1 MFETVFEN
9 TGAAMFIKE
18 KDGVIS
24 IANSGF
30 EALTGFSKSQIQGR
44 MQWIDFFHP
53 DDRGRLAAL
62 QPPWRRDNGPPDEC
76 ECRLVDRSGAVKHV
90 LLKLNGIPGTHRV
103 VGSIVDVTQLKMA
116 REEVREGQSLLKAIV
131 DSFDGSIYVSSA
143 DYELQYMNQQLIDR
157 LGRNAAG
164 ETCYEAIH
172 QRKSVCPFCVMDQVR
187 SGQTVQFQIR
197 NPGEQR
203 WYQSVNSP
211 ILHTDGTISLVALIR
226 DIHEE
231 KRIETTLR
239 ESQDHLKKEN
249 LILRS
254 RIQERQ
260 QFGGI
265 VGKSPGMQKVYQQI
279 VNAAASDA
287 TVIIYGEPGTGK
299 ELVAHAIH
307 EMSGRRDNRFVPVH
321 CGAIP
326 DNLIESEF
334 FGYKKGAF
342 SGAASDRQGYIDYAD
357 GGTLF
362 LDEVG
367 EIALHMQ
374 VKLLRVIDG
383 GGYTPV
389 GTSQVKNADIRIVA
403 ATNRDLKRQI
413 AQGSIREDFFY
424 RIHVL
429 PIHLPPLRQRK
440 EDLPLLVDHFLRI
453 YSEKQNLPPITGEML
468 DRLYRHDWPGNV
480 RELQNVIIRY
490 CSLKKLDLSS
500 TSVSR
505 SAPRIGLPEEP
516 PPAESQTLRDTLR
529 QYEKKVLEDVLQQH
543 HWHRSNAARALGID
557 RKTLFTK
564 MKELGLNEPQNGE

>member
-1 MFETVFEN
+1 MFEN
-9 TGAAMFIKE
+9 TGTAMFIKE
-18 KDGVIS
+18 KDGEIS
-24 IANSGF
+24 IVNSGF
-30 EALTGFSKSQIQGR
+30 EALTGFSKSQIQER

-53 DDRGRLAAL
+53 DDRSRLAAL

-76 ECRLVDRSGAVKHV
+76 ECRLVDRSGGVKHV

-143 DYELQYMNQQLIDR
+143 DYELQYMNQQLIER
-157 LGRNAAG
+157 LGRNATG
-164 ETCYEAIH
+164 EICYEAIH
-172 QRKSVCPFCVMDQVR
+172 QRKFVCPFCVMDQVR
-187 SGQTVQFQIR
+187 SGQTVEFQIR

-211 ILHTDGTISLVALIR
+211 IRHTDGSISLVALIR

-403 ATNRDLKRQI
+403 ATNRDLKRRI

-505 SAPRIGLPEEP
+505 PAPRIGLPGGP
-516 PPAESQTLRDTLR
+516 PPVENQTLRDTLR
-529 QYEKKVLEDVLQQH
+529 QYEKRVLENVLQQH

-564 MKELGLNEPQNGE
+564 MKDLGLNEPQNGE